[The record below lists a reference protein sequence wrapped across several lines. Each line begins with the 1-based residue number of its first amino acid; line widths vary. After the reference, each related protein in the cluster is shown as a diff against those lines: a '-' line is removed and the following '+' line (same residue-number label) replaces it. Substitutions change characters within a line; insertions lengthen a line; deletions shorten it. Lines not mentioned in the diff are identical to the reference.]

1 MSTMPNYDPNLR
13 WAKQRVRL
21 TLKQWDYTATLI
33 TTVHGNCHG
42 FEIFESAIS
51 NALEELPTRTR
62 SGVTLPYVVLAGE
75 EGESLECEDDED
87 RREDWLGEMVV
98 AIEIIEQEPA

>member
-1 MSTMPNYDPNLR
+1 MNALANYDPNLR
-13 WAKQRVRL
+13 WAKQHVRL
-21 TLKQWDYTATLI
+21 TLKQRDYTATLD
-33 TTVHGNCHG
+33 TTVHGNCRG
-42 FEIFESAIS
+42 FEIFESAIG
-51 NALEELPTRTR
+51 NAFEELPTRTR

-98 AIEIIEQEPA
+98 AIEIIEQVPA